1 MDVNTI
7 DAHDLYNIIHSF
19 KGVLSV
25 HYIFTKFSISVLI
38 LHVAVN
44 PRVDESLFLK
54 ASIFHILVRSL
65 INTVSMGSVC
75 VEQMAQASLGEM
87 KNANLS
93 NAAKTT
99 WLEISLGGGLN
110 SHLKTH
116 LAGTHTFLLSSALC
130 TILILLYLSYSHSAL
145 SLSLSLSQR
154 PLGGGVC
161 CFFC

>member
-7 DAHDLYNIIHSF
+7 DAPDLYNIIHSF

-54 ASIFHILVRSL
+54 ASIFHISVRSL
-65 INTVSMGSVC
+65 INTASMGSVC
-75 VEQMAQASLGEM
+75 VEQMAQGSLGEM

-99 WLEISLGGGLN
+99 
-110 SHLKTH
+110 
-116 LAGTHTFLLSSALC
+116 
-130 TILILLYLSYSHSAL
+130 
-145 SLSLSLSQR
+145 
-154 PLGGGVC
+154 
-161 CFFC
+161 